1 MENKIKVLIGII
13 LILSIGYFT
22 GSYLI
27 AQNDSKKIREMN
39 NINNQLIK
47 MKYKDQ
53 NELKGYI
60 KKINTSQISES
71 ELLLLINA
79 LNYNLANSN
88 NLTQDEIRIL
98 NEYKKNHISKIDSN
112 LLKEMYLSSLIKIY
126 YNNSNCEKAKKISN
140 ELLIFPAIKEDVR
153 GYIKKCLGD

>member
-1 MENKIKVLIGII
+1 MENKIKVFIGII

-27 AQNDSKKIREMN
+27 DKNESKKIREMN
-39 NINNQLIK
+39 NVNNQLIK

-112 LLKEMYLSSLIKIY
+112 LLKEMYLSILIKIY
-126 YNNSNCEKAKKISN
+126 YNNSNCEEAKKISN

-153 GYIKKCLGD
+153 GYIKNCLGD

>member
-1 MENKIKVLIGII
+1 MENKIKVFIGII

-27 AQNDSKKIREMN
+27 DKNESKKIREMN
-39 NINNQLIK
+39 NVNNQLIK

-98 NEYKKNHISKIDSN
+98 NEYKKNHISQIDSN

-126 YNNSNCEKAKKISN
+126 YNNSNCEEAKKISN

-153 GYIKKCLGD
+153 GYIKNCLGD